1 MGNTIPPDPKATAMT
16 LLMDT
21 PTTALTTP
29 PADVS
34 EWVNSWAEILTPT
47 DIVWCDG
54 SARERNEL
62 IELMQSTGTIEALNP
77 DLRPY
82 SFVARSE
89 PTDVARV
96 ESRTFVCS
104 ESEDDAGPTN
114 NWMAP
119 DDMRA
124 ELLELSQGAMAGRTM
139 YVVPFSMGPI
149 DSPMARYGVQIT
161 DSPYVVV
168 SLHLMVRVSNR
179 ILNAISGG
187 ANWVKCFHT
196 VGAPLAEGE
205 KDVAW
210 PCNDTK
216 YISHFPESREIWSF
230 GSAYGGN
237 ALLPKKAF
245 ALRIA
250 SVMARDEGWL
260 AEHMLLVRITSPEG
274 KRYHMV
280 AAFPSACGKTNF
292 AMMQPSLPGW
302 TVETLGDDI
311 SWLAVDDSG
320 HLRAINPEAGF
331 FGVAPGTS
339 ASTNPIAM
347 DTLWG
352 NTIFTNVAVTEDGDV
367 WWEGMSKPAPTGL
380 TNWRGEAHNPE
391 SGDPAA
397 HPNARFT
404 VGIEQC
410 PSLAEDWDNPEG
422 VVIDAIIFGGRRSDT
437 VPLVMEARDWDHGV
451 YLGATV
457 ASEKTAA
464 AEGTVGELR
473 RDPFAMLPFAGYH
486 MGDYMAHWLSIGE
499 TLRAG
504 GKMPRIFQVNWFQKD
519 DNGRFI
525 WPGFGDNIR
534 VVEWMVKRIEG
545 HVGVNDTALGLTP
558 HTADID
564 IDAADIDEDTLAGL
578 LSVNPAKASADVDA
592 SSEFLESFGS
602 KLPEG
607 IRRQLD
613 HARAKIQA

>member
-1 MGNTIPPDPKATAMT
+1 MGNTIPSDPKATAMT

-34 EWVNSWAEILTPT
+34 EWVNSWAEILSPT

-54 SARERNEL
+54 SARERHEL
-62 IELMQSTGTIEALNP
+62 IELMQSTGTIEPLNP

-187 ANWVKCFHT
+187 ARWVKCFHT

-205 KDVAW
+205 TDVAW

-320 HLRAINPEAGF
+320 NLRAINPEAGF

-339 ASTNPIAM
+339 ASTNPVAM

-380 TNWRGEAHNPE
+380 TNWRGEPHNPE

-545 HVGVNDTALGLTP
+545 RVGVNDTALGLTP
-558 HTADID
+558 QTADID

-578 LSVNPAKASADVDA
+578 LSVNPTDAEADLDA
-592 SSEFLESFGS
+592 SSEFLENFGS

-613 HARAKIQA
+613 HARAKLQA